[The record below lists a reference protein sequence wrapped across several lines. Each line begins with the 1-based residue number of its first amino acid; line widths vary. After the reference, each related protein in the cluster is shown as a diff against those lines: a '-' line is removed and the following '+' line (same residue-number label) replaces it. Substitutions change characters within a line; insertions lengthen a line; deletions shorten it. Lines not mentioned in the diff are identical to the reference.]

1 MFDNINQIFTSQNTD
16 LIREIYERL
25 NDLLATDPNYLHQRA
40 KCYIRSALKTKD
52 NKQKKKWLEN
62 AHRDAVASNRIFEMR
77 YEEYQ
82 NEKIQISA
90 AHALYTVALTLCYL
104 TKLTQYSEVKWNEKA
119 IEYLN
124 LALLSPYNSM
134 EFIKKDKA
142 YNQDNIVGETIA
154 TFGANMSLLSS
165 GKVRNLVGEL
175 IKMQMLEES

>member
-1 MFDNINQIFTSQNTD
+1 
-16 LIREIYERL
+16 
-25 NDLLATDPNYLHQRA
+25 
-40 KCYIRSALKTKD
+40 
-52 NKQKKKWLEN
+52 
-62 AHRDAVASNRIFEMR
+62 MR

-165 GKVRNLVGEL
+165 GKARNLVGEL